1 MIFNTSASIYSLDNI
16 NESPYP
22 LGAEGALMH
31 IYENECN
38 YNAIMKSVGISELR
52 YYQETGGDLFVNE
65 AGAFGSFIDK
75 VKVFFKK
82 VIEKIKSIFKK
93 FHAAIGQ
100 FYMKDKDFIKK
111 FRVDIKGTDLA
122 GFEFKGYK
130 FEGLDDYINSTLKN
144 TTALTDANSRLE
156 HLKGAEKG
164 GAGNSYLPG
173 PNANS
178 SDDDV
183 EKHKNEAYAKVAGES
198 GEIEE
203 SDMRE
208 KINEKCY
215 GEKDTFAVDI
225 DAQLG
230 YIAGAQNAI
239 KQAKDAQD
247 KLIKAI
253 DDTIKVLERLP
264 SKLLD
269 RADKEQEGSR
279 DAMQKTAVANIKYIN
294 YELDVTKA
302 TSNAYTYA
310 FGVALKAL
318 KDRNRQAKAICVKA
332 LSYKAKKESAYFY
345 NDYASDIFADVVIR

>member
-111 FRVDIKGTDLA
+111 FRVDIKGADLS

-130 FEGLDDYINSTLKN
+130 FEGLDGYVSALKDPS
-144 TTALTDANSRLE
+144 ALTTVNNRLNSLKTNDEDRTYNSNNTIGTNDDA
-156 HLKGAEKG
+156 
-164 GAGNSYLPG
+164 
-173 PNANS
+173 
-178 SDDDV
+178 V
-183 EKHKNEAYAKVAGES
+183 EKYKSETLAKVAGET
-198 GEIEE
+198 GAIEE
-203 SDMRE
+203 SEMRE

-215 GEKDTFAVDI
+215 GEKDTFAVNI
-225 DAQLG
+225 DNQLK
-230 YIAGAQNAI
+230 YIADTQEDI
-239 KQAKDAQD
+239 KKAKDAQD

-253 DDTIKVLERLP
+253 DDTIKILEKLP
-264 SKLLD
+264 EKLLSD
-269 RADKEQEGSR
+269 ADKASEDKRAALQTH
-279 DAMQKTAVANIKYIN
+279 ATTNIKYIN
-294 YELDVTKA
+294 YEIDVAKT